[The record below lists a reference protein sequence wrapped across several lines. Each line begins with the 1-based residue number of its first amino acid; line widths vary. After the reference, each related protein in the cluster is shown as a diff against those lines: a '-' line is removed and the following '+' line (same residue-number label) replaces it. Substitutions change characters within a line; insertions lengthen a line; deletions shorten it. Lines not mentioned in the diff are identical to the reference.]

1 MYFSAVTSTGSVTL
15 RSCRAVMILVPIF
28 GLHFLL
34 LPIRPGKVSLEVAT
48 KFRTGCPP
56 PTELV
61 QGASL
66 EYAYEILSSLSTATQ
81 GLAVSVLLCFSNH
94 EVVAKL
100 RQSARNMA
108 LYSPKVTT
116 Q

>member
-1 MYFSAVTSTGSVTL
+1 M
-15 RSCRAVMILVPIF
+15 
-28 GLHFLL
+28 
-34 LPIRPGKVSLEVAT
+34 
-48 KFRTGCPP
+48 
-56 PTELV
+56 

-116 Q
+116 K

>member
-1 MYFSAVTSTGSVTL
+1 M
-15 RSCRAVMILVPIF
+15 
-28 GLHFLL
+28 
-34 LPIRPGKVSLEVAT
+34 
-48 KFRTGCPP
+48 
-56 PTELV
+56 V

-66 EYAYEILSSLSTATQ
+66 EYAYEILSSLSTSTQ

-100 RQSARNMA
+100 RQSARNIA

-116 Q
+116 QCTMGLDGMFFEVRCVST